1 MFVMVPRN
9 CILDLILLTLRMNSF
24 KMITIPSMSL
34 SSRDKDGYYWLT
46 GRVDDVIN
54 VRLVSV
60 LPHISM
66 ILCISH
72 LVVTNVY
79 ACGTKF
85 NFLASYH
92 CLF

>member
-24 KMITIPSMSL
+24 KMITISSMSL

-54 VRLVSV
+54 VRLVSDS
-60 LPHISM
+60 PSYFYDIMNKSFSSYK
-66 ILCISH
+66 CI
-72 LVVTNVY
+72 
-79 ACGTKF
+79 
-85 NFLASYH
+85 
-92 CLF
+92 CLWYKI